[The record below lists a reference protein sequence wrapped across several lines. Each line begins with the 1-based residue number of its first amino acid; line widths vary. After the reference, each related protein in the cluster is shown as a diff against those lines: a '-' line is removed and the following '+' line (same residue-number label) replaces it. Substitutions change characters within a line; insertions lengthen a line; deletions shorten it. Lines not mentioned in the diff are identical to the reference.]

1 MEFIYILIT
10 ITIILCIIYNF
21 KKNDK
26 KQNID
31 INDILKNNYYINL
44 EHRKDKNEINI
55 KELKKIGINNPNRFN
70 AIKKDNG
77 AIGCYMSHIEVLKKA
92 RENNWNYVTVLKM
105 MFYF

>member
-1 MEFIYILIT
+1 MKLIYIFGFLIV
-10 ITIILCIIYNF
+10 LFLLYNL
-21 KKNDK
+21 KKDNK

-31 INDILKNNYYINL
+31 INDILKSNYYINL

-77 AIGCYMSHIEVLKKA
+77 AIGCYMSHLEVLKKA
-92 RENNWNYVTVLKM
+92 KKK
-105 MFYF
+105 